1 MADDWWVGLLW
12 VTDDEGLVT
21 FREVAPAAGPPADPP
36 LLRLGPL
43 VAGAL
48 SGMILE
54 EDGRQLLRLRLGIPP
69 TDDRLP
75 WEAPLLVLSAFKWE
89 PMRAATMEPAEIA
102 DAVLTAFRRAVE
114 RLSRPEPRSPVNPPH
129 PG

>member
-69 TDDRLP
+69 IDDRRP

-102 DAVLTAFRRAVE
+102 DAVLTAFRRAIE
-114 RLSRPEPRSPVNPPH
+114 RLSRPEPRTRVDPAR